1 MASKKNLKRKQ
12 RKYMDIHQQ
21 HRLCEELIEA
31 GARMRAVLDM
41 VPDAHLPKAP
51 LARATVELLN
61 QMHHTWMDKIRIEL
75 EEEDAE
81 KK

>member
-1 MASKKNLKRKQ
+1 MAMKKNLKRKQ

-51 LARATVELLN
+51 LARATIELLN
-61 QMHHTWMDKIRIEL
+61 QMHHTWMDKIKEEL
-75 EEEDAE
+75 EEDAE